1 MDWWALGVLMYEM
14 MAGQVSWDS
23 QELCLQCL
31 WAHTRD
37 FSLTVVV
44 KFYFS
49 LATRGF
55 RWPFSRFLLF
65 FLEIR
70 WLWGKSSFC
79 PKLLLARPLVDVQF
93 LNKMYSK
100 IQNAPFEECQKM
112 TRYSDMMNVCPE
124 MNVWSRVLEAGA
136 CNRPN
141 CFAFYSLLLKLT
153 MKMTCL
159 SLSSMMMCF
168 ILFGLPRKLSPYWKG

>member
-1 MDWWALGVLMYEM
+1 MRWWQGRLVETRRK
-14 MAGQVSWDS
+14 
-23 QELCLQCL
+23 LCLQCL

-55 RWPFSRFLLF
+55 RWPFSRFFLVVF
-65 FLEIR
+65 FLSSETR
-70 WLWGKSSFC
+70 WLWGKSSFR
-79 PKLLLARPLVDVQF
+79 PKLLLAPPLVDVQF
-93 LNKMYSK
+93 LKCNVLKNTK
-100 IQNAPFEECQKM
+100 C
-112 TRYSDMMNVCPE
+112 TRVKNVKRWPHILIRW
-124 MNVWSRVLEAGA
+124 MSVRSRVLEAGA

-141 CFAFYSLLLKLT
+141 CFAFYSPLLKLT

-159 SLSSMMMCF
+159 SLLSMMMCF
-168 ILFGLPRKLSPYWKG
+168 ILFGSPRKLSPYWKG